1 MKGFIISCLLILFLV
16 FSCGPSYVL
25 TNNFDNKLQTI
36 EQVDSI
42 KRIERLPISWEK
54 YKSIVMM
61 TETSSFEQ
69 YVYIRRTDS
78 TEVVYTITDLD
89 SLYRFKKKTVQK
101 YSK

>member
-1 MKGFIISCLLILFLV
+1 MKRFIISFLLILFLV

-25 TNNFDNKLQTI
+25 TNNFDNRIKTI

-42 KRIERLPISWEK
+42 KRIENLPKSWDK
-54 YKSIVMM
+54 YYQM
-61 TETSSFEQ
+61 TMQTESSFFKQ

-78 TEVVYTITDLD
+78 TEVVYTISDLD

-101 YSK
+101 YNK

>member
-1 MKGFIISCLLILFLV
+1 MKKFIISCLLILFLV
-16 FSCGPSYVL
+16 FSCGPTYVL
-25 TNNFDNKLQTI
+25 TNNFDNRLRTI

-54 YKSIVMM
+54 YKTVVMR
-61 TETSSFEQ
+61 TETSFFEQ
-69 YVYIRRTDS
+69 YIYIRRTDS

>member
-1 MKGFIISCLLILFLV
+1 MTICLV
-16 FSCGPSYVL
+16 FSCGPTYIL
-25 TNNFDNKLQTI
+25 TNNFDNRLRTI

-42 KRIERLPISWEK
+42 KRIEKLPISWEK
-54 YKSIVMM
+54 YKSVVMI

-69 YVYIRRTDS
+69 YIYVRRTDS

>member
-1 MKGFIISCLLILFLV
+1 MKRFIILILMTICLV
-16 FSCGPSYVL
+16 FSCGPTYIL
-25 TNNFDNKLQTI
+25 TNNFDNRLRTI

-42 KRIERLPISWEK
+42 KRIEKLPISWEK
-54 YKSIVMM
+54 YKSVVMI

-69 YVYIRRTDS
+69 YIYVRRTDS

>member
-1 MKGFIISCLLILFLV
+1 MKRFIILILITICLV
-16 FSCGPSYVL
+16 FSCGPTYIL
-25 TNNFDNKLQTI
+25 TNNFDNKLRTI

-54 YKSIVMM
+54 YKSVVMM

>member
-1 MKGFIISCLLILFLV
+1 MKRFIILILITICLI
-16 FSCGPSYVL
+16 FSCGPTYIL
-25 TNNFDNKLQTI
+25 TNNFDNRLQTI

-54 YKSIVMM
+54 YKSVVMM

-69 YVYIRRTDS
+69 YIYIRRTDS

-89 SLYRFKKKTVQK
+89 SLYRFKKKTVQIYK
-101 YSK
+101 

>member
-1 MKGFIISCLLILFLV
+1 MKKFIISCLLILFLV
-16 FSCGPSYVL
+16 FSCGPTYVL
-25 TNNFDNKLQTI
+25 TNNFDNRLRTI

-54 YKSIVMM
+54 YKSVVMR
-61 TETSSFEQ
+61 TETAFFEQ
-69 YVYIRRTDS
+69 YIYIRRTDS